1 MNSPQSVGSSLI
13 NALCNASSGEGFTM
27 PRDMSPELS
36 NGKDSAITH
45 PQEETGSSIAPA
57 ESESLTIQLL
67 AERLVATQRKQKVG
81 EVVIRKEVSTHI
93 IEVPVR
99 QEKLVIEQISP
110 QYKKI
115 ADITPEQG
123 EINTVSTRAAE
134 DLSIGTFQGRFLSA
148 KTASE
153 FLSTIAEITQDDHA
167 AVEISIQLT
176 DAKLKDTYDYWLQ
189 HYSYPDTHS

>member
-1 MNSPQSVGSSLI
+1 MQ
-13 NALCNASSGEGFTM
+13 
-27 PRDMSPELS
+27 RDISPERF
-36 NGKDSAITH
+36 NGTDNATAH
-45 PQEETGSSIAPA
+45 PQEGYGSSMAPA

-99 QEKLVIEQISP
+99 QEKLIIEQISP

-123 EINTVSTRAAE
+123 EVNTVGTHATE
-134 DLSIGTFQGRFLSA
+134 GLSVGTFQGHFLSA
-148 KTASE
+148 KSASE
-153 FLSTIAEITQDDHA
+153 FLSTIAEITQGDQA
-167 AVEISIQLT
+167 AVEINIQLT
-176 DAKLKDTYDYWLQ
+176 DANLKDTYDFWLQ
-189 HYSYPDTHS
+189 HYS

>member
-1 MNSPQSVGSSLI
+1 MQ
-13 NALCNASSGEGFTM
+13 
-27 PRDMSPELS
+27 RDMSPEQF
-36 NGKDSAITH
+36 NGIDNAIAH
-45 PQEETGSSIAPA
+45 PQERTGSSMAPA

-67 AERLVATQRKQKVG
+67 AERLVATQRKQKVS

-99 QEKLVIEQISP
+99 QEKLIIEQISP

-123 EINTVSTRAAE
+123 EVNTVSTPTAE
-134 DLSIGTFQGRFLSA
+134 DLSVGVFQGRFLSA

-167 AVEISIQLT
+167 AVEVSVQLT
-176 DAKLKDTYDYWLQ
+176 DATLKDTYAYWLQ
-189 HYSYPDTHS
+189 HYS